1 MIESEVKAMDI
12 VIFLQNL
19 GYNPIKINSRYAM
32 FHVPYRNSNHPT
44 LRVNRT
50 ENTWLDYSTGRKGNI
65 IELGKLVYQIDNDD
79 QVIRI
84 LQDSNL
90 PFSLQS
96 RYLIDNEGNPT
107 MISKIRVQELSN
119 KKLLSYLDSRDID
132 LALAVKYCREIY
144 YSVKWKKYFALAFRN
159 NSGGFEIISPYIK
172 GYIAPRDLTLIS
184 LSSSNPYCIVFDNFM
199 DFLSYLTLNKR
210 IDFTI
215 FSDTVDYLILNSVLN
230 VHRSIPFL
238 KKYELVACCLS
249 NDEKGEETV
258 NLIASEHDGVHDLSS
273 VYEGYKDLNDFIRD
287 KPLMISQL

>member
-44 LRVNRT
+44 LRINRI

-159 NSGGFEIISPYIK
+159 NSGGFEIISPHIK

-230 VHRSIPFL
+230 VHRSIPIL

-249 NDEKGEETV
+249 NDEKGEEAV

>member
-44 LRVNRT
+44 LRINRI

-79 QVIRI
+79 EVIRI

-159 NSGGFEIISPYIK
+159 NSGGFEIISPHIK
-172 GYIAPRDLTLIS
+172 GFIAPRDLTLIS

-230 VHRSIPFL
+230 VHRSIPIL

-249 NDEKGEETV
+249 NDEKGEEAV

-287 KPLMISQL
+287 KPLMIS

>member
-44 LRVNRT
+44 LRINRID
-50 ENTWLDYSTGRKGNI
+50 NTWLDYSTGRKGNI

-79 QVIRI
+79 KVIRI

-159 NSGGFEIISPYIK
+159 NSGGFEIISPHIK

-230 VHRSIPFL
+230 VHRSIPIL

-249 NDEKGEETV
+249 NDEKGEEAV

>member
-44 LRVNRT
+44 LRINRI

-84 LQDSNL
+84 LQDSIL

-159 NSGGFEIISPYIK
+159 NSGGFEIISPHIK

-230 VHRSIPFL
+230 VHRSIPIL

-249 NDEKGEETV
+249 NDEKGEEAV

>member
-12 VIFLQNL
+12 VIFLKNL

-44 LRVNRT
+44 LRINRI

-159 NSGGFEIISPYIK
+159 NSGGFEIISPHIK

-230 VHRSIPFL
+230 VHRSIPIL

-249 NDEKGEETV
+249 NDEKGEEAV

>member
-32 FHVPYRNSNHPT
+32 FHVPYRSSNHPT
-44 LRVNRT
+44 LRINRID
-50 ENTWLDYSTGRKGNI
+50 NTWLDYSTGRKGNI

-96 RYLIDNEGNPT
+96 RYLVDNEGNPT

-159 NSGGFEIISPYIK
+159 NSGGFEIISPHIK
-172 GYIAPRDLTLIS
+172 GYIDPRDLTLIS

-230 VHRSIPFL
+230 VHRSIPIL

>member
-44 LRVNRT
+44 LRINRI

-79 QVIRI
+79 KVIRI

-159 NSGGFEIISPYIK
+159 NSGGFEIISPHIK

-230 VHRSIPFL
+230 VHRSIPIL

-249 NDEKGEETV
+249 NDEKGEEAV

-273 VYEGYKDLNDFIRD
+273 VYDGYKDLNDFIRD

>member
-44 LRVNRT
+44 LRINRI

-79 QVIRI
+79 EVIRI

-159 NSGGFEIISPYIK
+159 NSGGFEIISPHIK

-215 FSDTVDYLILNSVLN
+215 FSDTVDYLILNSVLD
-230 VHRSIPFL
+230 VHRSIPIL

-249 NDEKGEETV
+249 NDEKGEEAV

>member
-44 LRVNRT
+44 LRINRI

-159 NSGGFEIISPYIK
+159 NSGGFEIISPHIK

-230 VHRSIPFL
+230 VHRSIPIL

>member
-1 MIESEVKAMDI
+1 MIESEVKAIDI

-44 LRVNRT
+44 LRVNRI

-159 NSGGFEIISPYIK
+159 NSGGFEIISPHIK

-230 VHRSIPFL
+230 VHRSIPIL

-249 NDEKGEETV
+249 NDEKGEEAV

>member
-44 LRVNRT
+44 LRVNRI

-159 NSGGFEIISPYIK
+159 NSGGFEIISPHIK

-230 VHRSIPFL
+230 VNRSIPIL

>member
-44 LRVNRT
+44 LRVNRI

-159 NSGGFEIISPYIK
+159 NSGGFEIISPHIK

-230 VHRSIPFL
+230 VHRSIPIL

-249 NDEKGEETV
+249 NDEKGEDAV

>member
-12 VIFLQNL
+12 VIFLKNL

-44 LRVNRT
+44 LRINRI

-159 NSGGFEIISPYIK
+159 NSGGFEIISPHIK

-230 VHRSIPFL
+230 VNRSIPIL

-249 NDEKGEETV
+249 NDEKGEDAV

>member
-1 MIESEVKAMDI
+1 
-12 VIFLQNL
+12 
-19 GYNPIKINSRYAM
+19 M

-44 LRVNRT
+44 LRINRI

-79 QVIRI
+79 EVIRI

-159 NSGGFEIISPYIK
+159 NSGGFEIISPHIK

-215 FSDTVDYLILNSVLN
+215 FSDTVDYLILNSVLD
-230 VHRSIPFL
+230 VHRSIPIL

-249 NDEKGEETV
+249 NDEKGEEAV

>member
-44 LRVNRT
+44 LRINRI
-50 ENTWLDYSTGRKGNI
+50 ENTWLDFSTGRKGNI

-159 NSGGFEIISPYIK
+159 NSGGFEIISPHIK

-184 LSSSNPYCIVFDNFM
+184 LSSANPYCIVFDNFM

-230 VHRSIPFL
+230 VHRSIPIL

-249 NDEKGEETV
+249 NDEKGEEAV

-287 KPLMISQL
+287 KPFMISQL